1 MIITRGYPTYN
12 DTKSTVML
20 SATNVECV
28 HWENYT
34 FRNLIN
40 VKGTYAA
47 LPMQQEGT
55 AFDEVYDFATNLGQ
69 QIININDGIP
79 NTVV

>member
-1 MIITRGYPTYN
+1 MCIVRGYPTYN
-12 DTKSTVML
+12 DTKSAVML

-28 HWENYT
+28 HWEKYT
-34 FRNLIN
+34 FRHLIN
-40 VKGTYAA
+40 TKGVYNAINN
-47 LPMQQEGT
+47 QQEGT

-79 NTVV
+79 NSVV